1 MTSLNESDMTH
12 QHNTASGGN
21 QEFLFPVRVY
31 YEDTDAGG
39 VVYHANYLRFMERA
53 RTEWLR
59 QHGFELD
66 QLAND
71 PGIIFVVGHIDIQY
85 RKAARFN
92 DELCVVT
99 SIQKLG
105 HASLVFAQ
113 AIYRVG
119 DERELLTSS
128 TVKVVC
134 VRLDTFRSTPI
145 PTAIRET
152 FQ

>member
-1 MTSLNESDMTH
+1 MTSLNDSNTH
-12 QHNTASGGN
+12 K
-21 QEFLFPVRVY
+21 EFLFPVRVY

-59 QHGFELD
+59 TLGFEQD
-66 QLAND
+66 HLATD
-71 PGIIFVVGHIDIQY
+71 PGIIFVIGHIDIQY

-92 DELCVVT
+92 DELCVV
-99 SIQKLG
+99 SSLQKLG

-113 AIYRVG
+113 DIYRMG
-119 DERELLTSS
+119 DQRELLTSS